1 MFLQISAELMADYRD
16 GTLNL
21 IALIF
26 AILSAII
33 ALRIYFKRK
42 TLSDIFWFLI
52 ACGGSMYTLANVL
65 DKFGFSTDVLAFDMM
80 GEAFSMFYVGLIM
93 VMGFVVTIENRII
106 EHEHSLENLVDNAE
120 EIAINVANISAELE
134 ASAMEVDRH
143 AHEIDD
149 TVANLVKATQG
160 QVKALKLVDRHAA
173 SIDKNAK
180 EILDHTTDIDDVMDI
195 ITSISEET
203 NLLALNASIE
213 AGRAGE
219 HGRGFA
225 VVADEVRKLSEESRK
240 SVSRSSEKIRN
251 IEKLIEVTVQAIDE
265 VTEEL
270 SEAEEHE
277 EINERALE
285 RVKAGIDQQVVSMD
299 EITATGRRLEKLA
312 LELQQSLDIH
322 GKQKVVKKEKIKEAA
337 DTKKQ
342 VKLEGKNKGKE
353 KPKIKT
359 ISKKKIQAEEAT

>member
-1 MFLQISAELMADYRD
+1 MADYRD

-26 AILSAII
+26 AIFSAII

-65 DKFGFSTDVLAFDMM
+65 DKYGFSTDVLAFDMM

-134 ASAMEVDRH
+134 ASAVEVDRH

-149 TVANLVKATQG
+149 TIGKLVKATQG

-173 SIDKNAK
+173 GIDKNAH

-240 SVSRSSEKIRN
+240 SVARSSEKIRN
-251 IEKLIEVTVQAIDE
+251 IEKLIELTVQAIDE

-277 EINERALE
+277 EVNERALE
-285 RVKAGIDQQVVSMD
+285 QVKAEIDQQVVSMD
-299 EITATGRRLEKLA
+299 EISATGRRLEKLA
-312 LELQQSLDIH
+312 LELQESLDIH
-322 GKQKVVKKEKIKEAA
+322 GKTAKK
-337 DTKKQ
+337 TKKKAKQ
-342 VKLEGKNKGKE
+342 KSKSEPEGIRVKGSAD

-359 ISKKKIQAEEAT
+359 ISKKKIKLEEAS